1 LSLRRPSPLVS
12 PRDDFPTFGDSVSDK
27 FVHAFSRRSVDQRTQ
42 HDMATRIAGRQGGCA
57 LCKFRDED
65 VRDRRVDNDPLGR
78 HANLALVGEGA
89 EYSGVDR
96 RVEIGVVEYDERRLS
111 AELEQD
117 WLQVLGG
124 EPGNDL
130 PDLR

>member
-1 LSLRRPSPLVS
+1 
-12 PRDDFPTFGDSVSDK
+12 
-27 FVHAFSRRSVDQRTQ
+27 
-42 HDMATRIAGRQGGCA
+42 MATRVAGRQGGCA
-57 LCKFRDED
+57 LCKFGDED

-89 EYSGVDR
+89 KYGGVDR

-124 EPGNDL
+124 EFGQ
-130 PDLR
+130 